1 MVHFAQTIRYT
12 PFKLL
17 QTRIYLELLVLK
29 VGFQFVTIQITHRIT
44 IHRLFGAC
52 FLFRTAKYPLAIL
65 STMLPDLCSLNNPL
79 FC

>member
-44 IHRLFGAC
+44 IH
-52 FLFRTAKYPLAIL
+52 
-65 STMLPDLCSLNNPL
+65 
-79 FC
+79 